1 MNLNKTVFVRSAA
14 SAKDFP
20 SDAQK
25 RFVFVG
31 RSNVGKSSTINSI
44 VGKKGFAKVSS
55 MPGKTV
61 YVNLFNVEDKA
72 WIIDLPG
79 YGYSKTSKVERER
92 YSKLIDDYFA
102 RDMANISRIYVIL
115 DIRHK
120 PTADDQMMVEWIRA
134 YDLPMTIVANKLDK
148 LKKSQVEPALALIR
162 ETLQLDESVKLIPY
176 SAEKNE
182 GRDALI
188 SDMLDVFN

>member
-148 LKKSQVEPALALIR
+148 LKKSQIEPALALIR
-162 ETLQLDESVKLIPY
+162 ETLQLDESEKLIPY